1 MIVVVASSKYTLT
14 IVTNNNEE
22 IMLAE
27 KMTEDNACFKPHKDH
42 AIPSIGRQVEVMLL
56 LVLFKSLNIDCIIYN
71 TVGCNHAINKQRNCK
86 EISTTTH
93 LCQ

>member
-22 IMLAE
+22 IMLTE
-27 KMTEDNACFKPHKDH
+27 KMTEDNACFKSHEDH

-56 LVLFKSLNIDCIIYN
+56 LVLLKS
-71 TVGCNHAINKQRNCK
+71 
-86 EISTTTH
+86 
-93 LCQ
+93 